1 MFDLGETK
9 VVLVFDREERLAQ
22 FTGKPAP
29 YAALSGRVIAQMLQ
43 DQGIGMGVNLD
54 VAPSQFLV
62 PPEAISWLV
71 QTLGNAP
78 QEMQA
83 RAEELYAPKG
93 IPEDLL
99 TALDAKL
106 AMAGGLARNAYL
118 ASVQY
123 QEGGQGHLI
132 GFVGTLEGAEPAL
145 AQAVSEALTFS
156 GLDAG
161 SLDVGF
167 FAATDPMAAALAK
180 VGLRFELP
188 QPAQVQ
194 THAPAMPGSDPD
206 KPPRLR

>member
-1 MFDLGETK
+1 MTDVTISPDVFDLGETK

-161 SLDVGF
+161 RGCALNCRSLRRSKLMRPLCPE
-167 FAATDPMAAALAK
+167 AIRTS
-180 VGLRFELP
+180 R
-188 QPAQVQ
+188 
-194 THAPAMPGSDPD
+194 PG
-206 KPPRLR
+206 